1 MDVLVLYKYLNDYLE
16 GKDIAMDS
24 LNEDGPQMKSKKL
37 QEKKSKVT
45 DMDHKDVINIE
56 EGNNDDNDTS
66 LVNIMEGIKKSKG
79 IKESTINIK
88 SMINKS
94 LYKHHKMS
102 PQKEKFKVMNQ
113 NDQMERN
120 TERRFRKRKLIVT
133 SDFETNAQ
141 AGVQDIITSVKKKNG
156 GKKIL
161 ANVVATPLDNV
172 SFRSESRVERWKYV
186 VQRRMEYEREPGE
199 DAQECKELVNL
210 IKAIGLWNIVA
221 EVSPYFE
228 KLVREFIVNLSCEC
242 NSEGS
247 EEFGKVYVRG
257 EVCQVLY

>member
-1 MDVLVLYKYLNDYLE
+1 MDVLVLYKYLNDYLD
-16 GKDIAMDS
+16 GNDIAMDS
-24 LNEDGPQMKSKKL
+24 LNEDGPQMKRKKL
-37 QEKKSKVT
+37 KEKKSKVT

-56 EGNNDDNDTS
+56 EENNDDNDTS
-66 LVNIMEGIKKSKG
+66 LVNIMEGIKKNKG

-94 LYKHHKMS
+94 LCKHHKVS

-141 AGVQDIITSVKKKNG
+141 AGVQDIITYVKKKNG

-161 ANVVATPLDNV
+161 TNVVPTPLDNV
-172 SFRSESRVERWKYV
+172 SFRFESRVERWKYV
-186 VQRRMEYEREPGE
+186 V
-199 DAQECKELVNL
+199 
-210 IKAIGLWNIVA
+210 
-221 EVSPYFE
+221 
-228 KLVREFIVNLSCEC
+228 
-242 NSEGS
+242 
-247 EEFGKVYVRG
+247 
-257 EVCQVLY
+257 